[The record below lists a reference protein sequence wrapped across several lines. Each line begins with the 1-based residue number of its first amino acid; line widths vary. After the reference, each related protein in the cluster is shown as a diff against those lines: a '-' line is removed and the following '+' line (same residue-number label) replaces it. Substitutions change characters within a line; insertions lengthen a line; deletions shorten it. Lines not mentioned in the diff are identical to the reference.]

1 MRYQKHGH
9 ALAEQGYDTTPLN
22 GKVPVLKG
30 WQNRPEAA
38 KDFEKYAACN
48 IGIVLGGVHNI
59 IAADIDVRNA
69 EAAAEI
75 KALAIDI
82 LGAAPERIGAA
93 PKTML
98 IYRAAAAATKR
109 KTAVYDLDGQD
120 ACVEIL
126 AEGQQFVASGIHPD
140 TQRKYTWPQDSLM
153 DYPAGELPLV
163 NSDDISEFLAAAN
176 TVLCNHGA
184 IKSKSLVSSNGAG
197 GRILD
202 FSSHPQTAEYER
214 ILAAL
219 AYVSNDDMHY
229 DDWVY
234 VGHAIKGALGDNVP
248 AFDLFHRFSEKSNK
262 YDSGE
267 TDRMWQSIGE
277 VKTIGAGTIFHMAA
291 AAGFYVHEDN
301 FGPGDLTES
310 VVGAPDEFPGA
321 VEVAADGDGSFWAGS
336 VHAPIAPRQWVVE
349 DWVPLKT
356 VTMLFG
362 AGGVGK
368 TLLAQQLGN
377 CVATGETFF
386 GVKTM
391 QMPVIDVSCEDD
403 GDELSRR
410 QLDVNQWMGINE
422 FGSGPDNLL
431 LWPRVGH
438 DNIMV
443 TFPGHGEDQPG
454 QFFETLCNK
463 IEAVKGDADHV
474 LVILDTAA
482 DLFGGNEI
490 VRREVNTFVKT
501 YLGSIVQKYNATVIL
516 LAHPSLSGI
525 ATGTGLSGST
535 GWENSVRSRSYLH
548 SDDDDNSI
556 RTLSRMKSNY
566 SGIGSDNDIKLIW
579 DEGVL
584 CVPTTTE
591 HFDKINNIPLK
602 NDIILEVKYAWEN
615 ENPYRDR
622 RGRAAKTAL
631 PQQLP
636 QHKAGAV
643 MKAFKT
649 LVDEGK
655 IIHIDRKGY
664 CVADG
669 AM

>member
-1 MRYQKHGH
+1 MRYQKHGA
-9 ALAEQGYDTTPLN
+9 ALAAQGYDTTPLK
-22 GKVPVLKG
+22 GKVPILTG
-30 WQNRPEAA
+30 WQSRPEAA
-38 KDFEKYAACN
+38 KDFAKYASAN
-48 IGIVLGGVHNI
+48 IGVVLGGEHNI
-59 IAADIDVRNA
+59 IAADIDVRDA
-69 EAAAEI
+69 DAAAEI

-82 LGAAPERIGAA
+82 LGAAPERIGDA

-98 IYRAAAAATKR
+98 IYRAAAPATKR
-109 KTAVYDLDGQD
+109 KTAVYDVDGKD

-126 AEGQQFVASGIHPD
+126 GSGQQFVASGIHPG
-140 TQRKYTWPQDSLM
+140 TKQKYRWPNDSLM
-153 DYPAGELPLV
+153 DYPASELPQV
-163 NSDDISEFLAAAN
+163 TSDDVSEFLAAAN
-176 TVLCNHGA
+176 TVLSNHGA
-184 IKSKSLVSSNGAG
+184 IKSKSLSNGGAG
-197 GRILD
+197 AARRLD
-202 FSSHPQTAEYER
+202 FSSHPKTAEHDR

-219 AYVSNDDMHY
+219 AYIPNEDVHY
-229 DDWVY
+229 DDWTY
-234 VGHAIKGALGDNVP
+234 MAHAIKGALGDNVP
-248 AFDLFHRFSEKSNK
+248 AIDLFHRWSERSSKH
-262 YDSGE
+262 DAAE
-267 TDRMWQSIGE
+267 CDRLWKSIGD
-277 VKTIGAGTIFHMAA
+277 VKTIGAGTIFKLAA
-291 AAGFYVHEDN
+291 DHGYPLGGEDN
-301 FGPGDLTES
+301 FGPDDLAIEHCPS
-310 VVGAPDEFPGA
+310 KA
-321 VEVAADGDGSFWAGS
+321 VLADGSFYAHS
-336 VHAPIAPRQWVVE
+336 VHAPIAPREWVIE
-349 DWVPLKT
+349 DWVPRKT

-377 CVATGETFF
+377 CVAAGETFF
-386 GVKTM
+386 GIKTQ
-391 QMPVIDVSCEDD
+391 QMPVISVSCEDD

-410 QLDVNQWMGINE
+410 QLDINQWMGVNE

-438 DNIMV
+438 DNILV
-443 TFPGHGEDQPG
+443 TFPGQGEDQPG
-454 QFFETLCNK
+454 KFYEILCDK
-463 IEAVKGDADHV
+463 IAAVKGDADHV

-490 VRREVNTFVKT
+490 VRREVNTFIKT
-501 YLGSIVQKYNATVIL
+501 YLGGIVQKYNATVIL
-516 LAHPSLSGI
+516 LAHPSLAGMASKS
-525 ATGTGLSGST
+525 GLSGST
-535 GWENSVRSRSYLH
+535 AWENSVRSRSYLH

-566 SGIGSDNDIKLIW
+566 SSIGGDSDIKLIW

-584 CVPTTTE
+584 CAPTTPE

-622 RGRAAKTAL
+622 KGRTAKTAL

-636 QHKAGAV
+636 QWKFGGV
-643 MKAFKT
+643 VKAFKT

-655 IIHIDRKGY
+655 IVHIDRKGY